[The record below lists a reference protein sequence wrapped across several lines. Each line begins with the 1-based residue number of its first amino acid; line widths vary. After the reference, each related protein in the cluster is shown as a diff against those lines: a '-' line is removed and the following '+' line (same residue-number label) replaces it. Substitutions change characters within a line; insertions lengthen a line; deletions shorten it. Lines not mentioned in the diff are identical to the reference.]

1 MSSRNATTGAYQ
13 RLEKRFAR
21 MGALQEAAG
30 MLHWDMA
37 AVMPEGGH
45 ESRAEQL
52 AVINVIA
59 HEMLTASETD
69 DLLAQADEAEL
80 DDWQS
85 ANLHEMRRIHTHATA
100 LSPDLVEAST
110 KARAACEKTWREA
123 RPKGDFKLVA
133 PKLKAVLDL
142 TREAAA
148 AKADKLGLSPYDA
161 LMDEFEPGARAV
173 DITPIFDAYAAFLPG
188 FLGEVLEHQARRPA
202 VIEPQGPFSIESQ
215 KKLGEKLMATI
226 GFDFAHGRL
235 DTSLHPFCGGTPDDV
250 RITTRYNEAQFADAM
265 MGVVHETGHAM
276 YERGLPA
283 AWRRQPVGNARG
295 MALHES
301 QSLIVEMQAAR
312 STAFCRFLSPLLNA
326 TYPGNEAAFT
336 PENLARFYTR
346 VEPGF
351 IRVSADEVTYPA
363 HVILRYRLEQALV
376 AGDLSLDDL
385 PAAWNAGMKEL
396 LGLTV
401 ENDREGCLQDIHWF
415 DGAFG
420 YFPCYSLGAM
430 TAAQFFAAAVAA
442 VPGIPAALER
452 GDFGP
457 LMGWLRTNVH
467 ERASSLSSPDIV
479 RAATGKPLD
488 AGVFRRHLE
497 QRYLDR

>member
-1 MSSRNATTGAYQ
+1 MTSNAYAQ
-13 RLEKRFAR
+13 LEKRFHR
-21 MGALQEAAG
+21 MGALGEAAG

-52 AVINVIA
+52 ATLNVIS
-59 HEMLTASETD
+59 HELLTAAETT
-69 DLLAQADEAEL
+69 DLLALAQDSGL
-80 DDWQS
+80 DDWQR
-85 ANLHEMRRIHTHATA
+85 ANLKEMRRVHAHATA
-100 LSPDLVEAST
+100 LTPDFVETST

-123 RPKGDFKLVA
+123 RPKGDFKLVL
-133 PKLKAVLDL
+133 PQLQKVLDL
-142 TREAAA
+142 TREAAQ
-148 AKADKLGLSPYDA
+148 AKASKLGLSPYDA
-161 LMDEFEPGARAV
+161 LMDEFEPGARAA
-173 DITPIFDAYAAFLPG
+173 DITPIFDAYAAFLPE
-188 FLGEVLEHQARRPA
+188 FLGKVLEHQKRQPA
-202 VIEPQGPFSIESQ
+202 IVEPKGPFSIETQ
-215 KKLGEKLMATI
+215 KKLGEKLMGVI
-226 GFDFAHGRL
+226 GFDFNHGRL

-301 QSLIVEMQAAR
+301 QSLIIEMQAAR
-312 STAFCRFLSPLLNA
+312 SEAFCRFLSPLLNA

-346 VEPGF
+346 VAPGF

-363 HVILRYRLEQALV
+363 HVILRYRLEQALIS
-376 AGDLSLDDL
+376 GDLKLIDL
-385 PAAWNAGMKEL
+385 PGAWNEGMKQL

-401 ENDREGCLQDIHWF
+401 TNDRDGCLQDIHWF

-430 TAAQFFAAAVAA
+430 TAAQFFAAATDVE
-442 VPGIPAALER
+442 PGIPVAIEK
-452 GDFGP
+452 GDFAP
-457 LMGWLRTNVH
+457 LIGWLRTHVH
-467 ERASSLSSPDIV
+467 ALASSLSSPDIIK
-479 RAATGKPLD
+479 AATGRPLD
-488 AGVFRRHLE
+488 AEIFRRHLE
-497 QRYLDR
+497 RRYLGIA

>member
-1 MSSRNATTGAYQ
+1 MTSNAYAQ
-13 RLEKRFAR
+13 LEKRFHR
-21 MGALQEAAG
+21 MGTLSEAAG

-52 AVINVIA
+52 ATLNVIS
-59 HEMLTASETD
+59 HELLTAAETA
-69 DLLAQADEAEL
+69 DLLAKAQDRGL
-80 DDWQS
+80 DDWQR
-85 ANLHEMRRIHTHATA
+85 ANLAEMRRVHAHATA
-100 LSPDLVEAST
+100 LTPDFVETST

-123 RPKGDFKLVA
+123 RPKGDFKLVL
-133 PKLKAVLDL
+133 PKLQRVLDL

-148 AKADKLGLSPYDA
+148 AKSSKLGLSPYDA
-161 LMDEFEPGARAV
+161 LMDEFEPGARAA
-173 DITPIFDAYAAFLPG
+173 DITPIFDDYAAFLPE
-188 FLGEVLEHQARRPA
+188 FLGRVLEHQQRQPA
-202 VIEPQGPFSIESQ
+202 IVEPKGPFSIETQ
-215 KKLGEKLMATI
+215 KKLGEKLMGVI
-226 GFDFAHGRL
+226 GFDFNHGRL

-301 QSLIVEMQAAR
+301 QSLIIEMQAAR
-312 STAFCRFLSPLLNA
+312 SPAFCRFLSPLLNA
-326 TYPGNEAAFT
+326 TYAGNEAAFT

-346 VEPGF
+346 VQPGF

-363 HVILRYRLEQALV
+363 HVILRYRLEQALIS
-376 AGDLSLDDL
+376 GDLKLADL
-385 PAAWNAGMKEL
+385 PGAWNDGMKQL

-401 ENDREGCLQDIHWF
+401 TNDRDGCLQDIHWF

-430 TAAQFFAAAVAA
+430 TAAQFFAAATAA
-442 VPGIPAALER
+442 DPNIPDAIEQ
-452 GDFGP
+452 GDFRP
-457 LMGWLRTNVH
+457 LIGWLRTHVH
-467 ERASSLSSPDIV
+467 ARASSLSSPEIIK
-479 RAATGKPLD
+479 AATGRPLD
-488 AGVFRRHLE
+488 AGIFRRHLE
-497 QRYLDR
+497 RRYLGTA

>member
-1 MSSRNATTGAYQ
+1 MTSNAYAQ
-13 RLEKRFAR
+13 LEKRFHR
-21 MGALQEAAG
+21 MGSLSEAAG

-52 AVINVIA
+52 ATLNVIA
-59 HEMLTASETD
+59 HELLTAAETT
-69 DLLAQADEAEL
+69 DLLTLAQDGGL
-80 DDWQS
+80 DDWQR
-85 ANLHEMRRIHTHATA
+85 ANLHEMRRVHAHATA

-123 RPKGDFKLVA
+123 RPKGDFKLVL
-133 PKLKAVLDL
+133 PKLQKVLDL

-148 AKADKLGLSPYDA
+148 AKASKLGLSPYDA

-173 DITPIFDAYAAFLPG
+173 DIKPIFDDYAAFLPE
-188 FLGEVLEHQARRPA
+188 FLGKVLEHQKRQPA
-202 VIEPQGPFSIESQ
+202 IVEPKGPFSIETQ
-215 KKLGEKLMATI
+215 KKLGEKLMGVI
-226 GFDFAHGRL
+226 GFDFNHGRL

-283 AWRRQPVGNARG
+283 AWRRQPVGMARG

-301 QSLIVEMQAAR
+301 QSLIIEMQAAR
-312 STAFCRFLSPLLNA
+312 SPAFCRFLSPLLNA
-326 TYPGNEAAFT
+326 TYAGNEAAFA

-363 HVILRYRLEQALV
+363 HVILRYRLEQALI
-376 AGDLSLDDL
+376 AGDLKLPDL
-385 PAAWNAGMKEL
+385 PGAWNEGMKQL

-401 ENDREGCLQDIHWF
+401 TDDREGCLQDIHWF

-430 TAAQFFAAAVAA
+430 TAAQFFAAAIAA
-442 VPGIPAALER
+442 DSGIPAAIEK

-457 LMGWLRTNVH
+457 LIGWLRTHVH
-467 ERASSLSSPDIV
+467 ALASSLSSPEIIK
-479 RAATGKPLD
+479 AATGQPLD
-488 AGVFRRHLE
+488 AGIFRHHLE
-497 QRYLDR
+497 RRYLGIQ

>member
-1 MSSRNATTGAYQ
+1 MTSNAYAQ
-13 RLEKRFAR
+13 LEKRFHR
-21 MGALQEAAG
+21 MGALGEAAG

-52 AVINVIA
+52 ATLNVIS
-59 HEMLTASETD
+59 HELLTAAETS
-69 DLLAQADEAEL
+69 DLLALAQDSGL
-80 DDWQS
+80 DDWQR
-85 ANLHEMRRIHTHATA
+85 ANLKEMRRVHGHATA
-100 LSPDLVEAST
+100 LTPEFVETST

-123 RPKGDFKLVA
+123 RPKGDFKLVL
-133 PKLKAVLDL
+133 PQLQKVLDL

-148 AKADKLGLSPYDA
+148 AKASKLGLSPYDA
-161 LMDEFEPGARAV
+161 LMDEFEPGARAA
-173 DITPIFDAYAAFLPG
+173 DITPIFDAYAAFLPE
-188 FLGEVLEHQARRPA
+188 FLGKVLEHQKRQPA
-202 VIEPQGPFSIESQ
+202 IIEPKGPFSIETQ
-215 KKLGEKLMATI
+215 KKLGETLMGVI
-226 GFDFAHGRL
+226 GFDFNHGRL

-301 QSLIVEMQAAR
+301 QSLIIEMQAAR
-312 STAFCRFLSPLLNA
+312 SEAFCRFLSPLLNA

-363 HVILRYRLEQALV
+363 HVILRYRLEQALIN
-376 AGDLSLDDL
+376 GDLKLVDL
-385 PAAWNAGMKEL
+385 PSAWNEGMKQL

-401 ENDREGCLQDIHWF
+401 TNDRDGCLQDIHWF

-430 TAAQFFAAAVAA
+430 TAAQFFAAATAA
-442 VPGIPAALER
+442 EPGIPAAIEK
-452 GDFGP
+452 GDFAP
-457 LMGWLRTNVH
+457 LIGWLRTHVH
-467 ERASSLSSPDIV
+467 ALASSLSSPDIIK
-479 RAATGKPLD
+479 AATGKPLD
-488 AGVFRRHLE
+488 AGIFRCHLE
-497 QRYLDR
+497 RRYLGIA

>member
-1 MSSRNATTGAYQ
+1 MTSNAYAQ
-13 RLEKRFAR
+13 LEKRFHR
-21 MGALQEAAG
+21 MGTLSEAAG

-37 AVMPEGGH
+37 AVMPDGGH

-52 AVINVIA
+52 ATLNVIS
-59 HEMLTASETD
+59 HELLTATETT
-69 DLLAQADEAEL
+69 DLLALAQDGAL
-80 DDWQS
+80 DDWQR
-85 ANLHEMRRIHTHATA
+85 ANLKEMRRVHAHATA
-100 LSPDLVEAST
+100 LTPEFVETST

-123 RPKGDFKLVA
+123 RPKGDFKLVL
-133 PKLKAVLDL
+133 PKLQKVLDL

-148 AKADKLGLSPYDA
+148 AKASKLGLSPYDA
-161 LMDEFEPGARAV
+161 LMDEFEPGARAA
-173 DITPIFDAYAAFLPG
+173 DITPIFDEYAAFLPG
-188 FLGEVLEHQARRPA
+188 FLGEVLEHQKRQPA
-202 VIEPQGPFSIESQ
+202 IVEPKGPFSIATQ
-215 KKLGEKLMATI
+215 KKLGEKLMGVI
-226 GFDFAHGRL
+226 GFDFNHGRL

-301 QSLIVEMQAAR
+301 QSLIIEMQAAR
-312 STAFCRFLSPLLNA
+312 SPAFCHFLSPLLNA

-363 HVILRYRLEQALV
+363 HVILRYRLEQALIS
-376 AGDLSLDDL
+376 GDLKLPDL
-385 PAAWNAGMKEL
+385 PAAWNEGMKQL

-401 ENDREGCLQDIHWF
+401 TNDREGCLQDIHWF

-430 TAAQFFAAAVAA
+430 TAAQFFASATAVE
-442 VPGIPAALER
+442 PGIPAAIEK

-457 LMGWLRTNVH
+457 LIGWLRTHVH
-467 ERASSLSSPDIV
+467 ALGSSLSSPEIIK
-479 RAATGKPLD
+479 AATGRPLD
-488 AGVFRRHLE
+488 AGIFRRHLE
-497 QRYLDR
+497 RRYLGTA

>member
-1 MSSRNATTGAYQ
+1 MNNTYQ
-13 RLEKRFAR
+13 VLEQRFAR
-21 MGALQEAAG
+21 MGALTEAAG

-52 AVINVIA
+52 ATLNVIS
-59 HEMLTASETD
+59 HEMLTARETG
-69 DLLAQADEAEL
+69 DLLATAQDVGL
-80 DDWQS
+80 DDWQK
-85 ANLHEMRRIHTHATA
+85 ANLREMKRLYTHATA
-100 LSPDLVEAST
+100 LTPDFVEAST

-123 RPKGDFKLVA
+123 RPKGDFKLVL
-133 PKLKAVLDL
+133 PKLQTVLDL
-142 TREAAA
+142 ARESAV
-148 AKADKLGLSPYDA
+148 AKGSKLGLSPYDA
-161 LMDEFEPGARAV
+161 LMDEFEPGARAAE
-173 DITPIFDAYAAFLPG
+173 ITPIFDSYAAFLPE
-188 FLGEVLEHQARRPA
+188 FLGRVLEHQKRRPA
-202 VIEPQGPFSIESQ
+202 IIEPKGPFSIETQ
-215 KKLGEKLMATI
+215 KKLGEKLMAVI
-226 GFDFAHGRL
+226 GFDFSHGRL

-301 QSLIVEMQAAR
+301 QSLIIEMQAAR
-312 STAFCRFLSPLLNA
+312 SPAFCRFVSPLLNA

-346 VEPGF
+346 VEPSF

-363 HVILRYRLEQALV
+363 HVILRYRLEQALIS
-376 AGDLSLDDL
+376 GDLKLLDL
-385 PAAWNAGMKEL
+385 PGAWNEGMKQL

-401 ENDREGCLQDIHWF
+401 TNDREGCLQDIHWF

-430 TAAQFFAAAVAA
+430 IAAQFFAAATRAT
-442 VPGIPAALER
+442 PSIPTAIES
-452 GDFGP
+452 GDFSP
-457 LMGWLRTNVH
+457 LISWLRTHVH
-467 ERASSLSSPDIV
+467 ALGSSLTSPEIIK
-479 RAATGKPLD
+479 AATDRPLD
-488 AGVFRRHLE
+488 AGIFRRHLE
-497 QRYLDR
+497 ERYLRLT

>member
-1 MSSRNATTGAYQ
+1 MTSNAYAQ
-13 RLEKRFAR
+13 LEKRFHR
-21 MGALQEAAG
+21 MGALGEAAG

-52 AVINVIA
+52 ATLNVIS
-59 HEMLTASETD
+59 HELLTAAETT
-69 DLLAQADEAEL
+69 DLLALAQESGL
-80 DDWQS
+80 DDWQR
-85 ANLHEMRRIHTHATA
+85 ANLKEMRRVHGHATA
-100 LSPDLVEAST
+100 LTPDFVEAST

-123 RPKGDFKLVA
+123 RPKGDFKLVL
-133 PKLKAVLDL
+133 PQLQKVLDL

-148 AKADKLGLSPYDA
+148 AKSAKLGLTPYDA
-161 LMDEFEPGARAV
+161 LMDEFEPGARAA
-173 DITPIFDAYAAFLPG
+173 DITPIFDDYAAFLPD
-188 FLGEVLEHQARRPA
+188 FLGRVLEHQKRQPA
-202 VIEPQGPFSIESQ
+202 IVEPRGPFSIETQ
-215 KKLGEKLMATI
+215 KKLGEKLMGVI
-226 GFDFAHGRL
+226 GFDFNHGRL

-250 RITTRYNEAQFADAM
+250 RITTRYNEKQFADAM

-283 AWRRQPVGNARG
+283 SWRRQPVGQARG

-301 QSLIVEMQAAR
+301 QSLIIEMQAAR
-312 STAFCRFLSPLLNA
+312 SPAFCRFLSPLLNA
-326 TYPGNEAAFT
+326 TYAGNEAAFT

-363 HVILRYRLEQALV
+363 HVILRYRLEQALIG
-376 AGDLSLDDL
+376 GDLKLVDL
-385 PAAWNAGMKEL
+385 PGAWNEGMKQL

-401 ENDREGCLQDIHWF
+401 TNDREGCLQDIHWF

-430 TAAQFFAAAVAA
+430 TAAQFFAAATAA
-442 VPGIPAALER
+442 QPGIPEAIEQ
-452 GDFGP
+452 GDFRP
-457 LMGWLRTNVH
+457 LIGWLRTHVH
-467 ERASSLSSPDIV
+467 ARASSLSSPDIIK
-479 RAATGKPLD
+479 AATGRPLD
-488 AGVFRRHLE
+488 AGIFRRHLE
-497 QRYLDR
+497 RRYLGTA

>member
-1 MSSRNATTGAYQ
+1 MSSNAYQ
-13 RLEKRFAR
+13 VLEQRFAR
-21 MGALQEAAG
+21 MGALGEAAG

-52 AVINVIA
+52 ATINVIA
-59 HEMLTASETD
+59 HEILTSPETG
-69 DLLAQADEAEL
+69 DLLARAGGDTF
-80 DDWQS
+80 DDWQA
-85 ANLHEMRRIHTHATA
+85 ANLREMRRVHSHATD
-100 LSPDLVEAST
+100 LSPDLVEAIT

-123 RPKGDFKLVA
+123 RPKSDFKLVQ
-133 PKLKAVLDL
+133 PKLQAVLDL
-142 TREAAA
+142 TREVAA
-148 AKADKLGLSPYDA
+148 AKAEKLGLSPYDA

-173 DITPIFDAYAAFLPG
+173 DITPIFDDYAAFLPG
-188 FLGEVLEHQARRPA
+188 FLGKVLEQQKRRPPI
-202 VIEPQGPFSIESQ
+202 VEPRGPFSVDSQ
-215 KKLGEKLMATI
+215 KKLGEQLMAMI

-250 RITTRYNEAQFADAM
+250 RITTRYNTDHFADAM

-276 YERGLPA
+276 YERGLPKE
-283 AWRRQPVGNARG
+283 WRRQPVGQARG

-312 STAFCRFLSPLLNA
+312 SPAFCRYLSPLLNR

-351 IRVSADEVTYPA
+351 IRVSADEITYPA
-363 HVILRYRLEQALV
+363 HVILRYRLEQALI
-376 AGDLSLDDL
+376 AGDLKLGDL
-385 PAAWNAGMKEL
+385 PAAWNEAVKQL

-401 ENDREGCLQDIHWF
+401 TSDREGCLQDIHWF

-442 VPGIPAALER
+442 EPGIPAAIEQ
-452 GDFGP
+452 GDFSP
-457 LMGWLRTNVH
+457 LIGWLRRNVH
-467 ERASSLSSPDIV
+467 ARASSMTSPDII

-488 AGVFRRHLE
+488 AGIFRRHLE
-497 QRYLDR
+497 QRYLQAA

>member
-1 MSSRNATTGAYQ
+1 MTSNAYAQ
-13 RLEKRFAR
+13 LEKRFHR
-21 MGALQEAAG
+21 MGALGEAAG

-52 AVINVIA
+52 ATLNVIS
-59 HEMLTASETD
+59 HELLTAAETT
-69 DLLAQADEAEL
+69 DLLALAQDGGL
-80 DDWQS
+80 DDWQR
-85 ANLHEMRRIHTHATA
+85 ANLKEMRRVHAHATA
-100 LSPDLVEAST
+100 LTPELVEVST

-123 RPKGDFKLVA
+123 RPKGDFKLVL
-133 PKLKAVLDL
+133 PKLQKVLDL

-148 AKADKLGLSPYDA
+148 AKAAKLGLSPYDA

-173 DITPIFDAYAAFLPG
+173 DITPIFDAYAAFLPE
-188 FLGEVLEHQARRPA
+188 FLGRVLEHQKRQPA
-202 VIEPQGPFSIESQ
+202 IVEPKGPFSIETQ
-215 KKLGEKLMATI
+215 KKLGEKLMGVI
-226 GFDFAHGRL
+226 GFDFNHGRL

-301 QSLIVEMQAAR
+301 QSLIIEMQAAR
-312 STAFCRFLSPLLNA
+312 SAAFCRFLSPLLNT

-376 AGDLSLDDL
+376 SGDLKLVDL
-385 PAAWNAGMKEL
+385 PGAWNEGMKQL

-401 ENDREGCLQDIHWF
+401 TNDREGCLQDIHWF

-430 TAAQFFAAAVAA
+430 TAAQFFAAATAA
-442 VPGIPAALER
+442 EPGIPAAIEK
-452 GDFGP
+452 GDFRP
-457 LMGWLRTNVH
+457 LIGWLRTHVH
-467 ERASSLSSPDIV
+467 GLGSSLSSPEIIK
-479 RAATGKPLD
+479 AATGRPLD
-488 AGVFRRHLE
+488 AGIFRRHLE
-497 QRYLDR
+497 HRYLGTA

>member
-1 MSSRNATTGAYQ
+1 MTSNAYA
-13 RLEKRFAR
+13 RLEKRFHR
-21 MGALQEAAG
+21 MGTLSEAAG

-52 AVINVIA
+52 ATLNVIS
-59 HEMLTASETD
+59 HELLTAAETA
-69 DLLAQADEAEL
+69 DLLAEAQDHGL
-80 DDWQS
+80 DDWQR
-85 ANLHEMRRIHTHATA
+85 ANLKEMRRVHGHATA
-100 LSPDLVEAST
+100 LTPDFVEAST

-123 RPKGDFKLVA
+123 RPKGDFKLVL
-133 PKLKAVLDL
+133 PQLQTVLDL

-148 AKADKLGLSPYDA
+148 AKSAKLGLSPYDA
-161 LMDEFEPGARAV
+161 LMDEFEPGARAA
-173 DITPIFDAYAAFLPG
+173 DITPIFDDYAAFLPE
-188 FLGEVLEHQARRPA
+188 FLGRVLEHQKRQPA
-202 VIEPQGPFSIESQ
+202 IVEPKGPFSIETQ
-215 KKLGEKLMATI
+215 KKLGEKLMGVI
-226 GFDFAHGRL
+226 GFDFNHGRL

-283 AWRRQPVGNARG
+283 SWRRQPVGQARG

-301 QSLIVEMQAAR
+301 QSLIIEMQAAR
-312 STAFCRFLSPLLNA
+312 SPAFCRFLSPLLNA
-326 TYPGNEAAFT
+326 TYAGNEAAFT

-363 HVILRYRLEQALV
+363 HVILRYRLEQALIG
-376 AGDLSLDDL
+376 GDLKLVDL
-385 PAAWNAGMKEL
+385 PGAWNEGMQQL

-401 ENDREGCLQDIHWF
+401 TNDREGCLQDIHWF

-430 TAAQFFAAAVAA
+430 TAAQFFAAATAA
-442 VPGIPAALER
+442 EPGIPAAIEQ
-452 GDFGP
+452 GDFRP
-457 LMGWLRTNVH
+457 LIGWLRTHVH
-467 ERASSLSSPDIV
+467 ARASSLSSPDIIK
-479 RAATGKPLD
+479 AATGRPLD
-488 AGVFRRHLE
+488 AGIFRQHLAR
-497 QRYLDR
+497 RYLGTA